1 VHKNKTSILGKIAL
15 QMNAKCGKTLWSVQ
29 MKHPFWAKKIIAYGA
44 FSVSKNVKKD
54 PKKKKGVEA

>member
-1 VHKNKTSILGKIAL
+1 
-15 QMNAKCGKTLWSVQ
+15 MNAKCGKTLWSVQ

-54 PKKKKGVEA
+54 PKKKKGLEA